1 MKQIG
6 DAWNSVN
13 PTYDKVNGYV
23 SGNKINDKDLNMNI
37 MNFDMKVKSHGVV
50 RGLTVHEGRDALVI
64 DSEGTIS
71 LDGNSGHLSGYM
83 LIDVLTG
90 FPVLDEGVMHI
101 PLRLKSELKQL
112 FIKQT
117 QTLKLPP
124 MRNKPVQKA
133 GGSIEERLAKL
144 KKLLEKG
151 LLTPDEAAEKRKEIL
166 NSL

>member
-6 DAWNSVN
+6 DALNSIN
-13 PTYDKVNGYV
+13 PAYDNDNGYV
-23 SGNKINDKDLNMNI
+23 TGDKIIDKDLNMNF
-37 MNFDMKVKSHGVV
+37 MNFDAKVKAHGVV

-64 DSEGTIS
+64 DFEGTIS
-71 LDGNSGHLSGYM
+71 LDGKSGHLSGYM

-90 FPVLDEGVMHI
+90 FPVLGEDVMHI

-112 FIKQT
+112 LIKET

-151 LLTPDEAAEKRKEIL
+151 LLTPDEAAAKRKEIL